1 MAWWR
6 DYRWQLVLVLLF
18 GAVINY
24 VDRVNLGFA
33 TEIRSEYGLSP
44 LEWGMLLSAW
54 MWPYA
59 IANLPA
65 GWLIDKFGIS
75 KLYVWSLIIWS
86 LSTVL
91 AGLTTNFTELYL
103 TRIVLGIA
111 EAPFFVIAGSLT
123 RRYFSADSRGLASS
137 VVNIGPKIANGF
149 APPLVAFLIIYF
161 SWRGMFITLGIFGM
175 LIVVLWRL
183 IYLKDDS
190 AWLPADN
197 VATDLIPITHKF
209 SFKELFFNKTI
220 VWFNLGNF
228 GSSYVFWLFF
238 TWIPTYLMD
247 QRGLNLKET
256 GFLTMI
262 PFLAGVIAVPL
273 GGWVSDRLIKN
284 GWNVIKARLVP
295 AVGGCLIAGLASFP
309 INYVDSLS
317 VAIILFTI
325 STFAV
330 SARVGVMW
338 ALVGDISPKEIVGTV
353 GGIQNFA
360 NFIGGA
366 LAPMITGFVL
376 AKTGN
381 YNIVFWISGILVI
394 LAAFCYAMIK
404 TPILAKS

>member
-1 MAWWR
+1 
-6 DYRWQLVLVLLF
+6 
-18 GAVINY
+18 
-24 VDRVNLGFA
+24 
-33 TEIRSEYGLSP
+33 
-44 LEWGMLLSAW
+44 
-54 MWPYA
+54 
-59 IANLPA
+59 
-65 GWLIDKFGIS
+65 
-75 KLYVWSLIIWS
+75 
-86 LSTVL
+86 VL

-197 VATDLIPITHKF
+197 VATNLIPITHKF